1 MKTNDR
7 EKALQDILAIRST
20 IDQVSGASL
29 FKDFIYSMGSML
41 IIFGVLFIFAIG
53 ATWYLNTHVVE
64 NTRVIIA
71 VIWTLLLGG
80 GAIFKT
86 TLFHRRGQKH
96 GMSFHKYLKKVL
108 NRSFFGIDIPLE
120 LGGLVLISYF
130 IKIGHVEMLLP
141 LITLFTG
148 MLFGNLGFVFNEKS
162 LRIFG
167 YVFLAAAACGFLI
180 PNINYYVFSLFSF
193 GVLYVIW
200 GLTLHNKSRS
210 DSFSTGEESDED

>member
-1 MKTNDR
+1 MKANEK

-29 FKDFIYSMGSML
+29 FKDYIYSMGSML

-53 ATWYLNTHVVE
+53 VTWYLNTQSIE
-64 NTRVIIA
+64 NTKIIVT
-71 VIWTLLLGG
+71 VIWTLLLGSG
-80 GAIFKT
+80 SIIKT
-86 TLFHRRGQKH
+86 TIFHRRGKIH
-96 GMSFHKYLKKVL
+96 GMSFHQYLKRVL

-120 LGGLVLISYF
+120 YGGMILIIYF
-130 IKIGHVEMLLP
+130 IKIGQSEMLLP

-167 YVFLAAAACGFLI
+167 YVFLSAAAVGFLL
-180 PNINYYVFSLFSF
+180 PNINYYIYSLFSF
-193 GVLYVIW
+193 GVLYVLW
-200 GLTLHNKSRS
+200 GLILHNKSRK
-210 DSFSTGEESDED
+210 DDYIAEESDED